1 MIEFSF
7 GISGHYSMFEPTNFL
22 IYGQHQHIYKKQFEQ
37 VLICINCISYQKA
50 FDIYR
55 IPTQYS
61 ELQFSLMIMT
71 FGSTKTQ
78 ISFYLDFYWQ
88 KALFSIMFL
97 KWEKG
102 PKFAIRYLNWM
113 EMEFIIQNS
122 LQLGIMYKIEKYV

>member
-1 MIEFSF
+1 MVNINIFTKS
-7 GISGHYSMFEPTNFL
+7 N
-22 IYGQHQHIYKKQFEQ
+22 FEQ

-122 LQLGIMYKIEKYV
+122 LQLGIMYKIEKYVKYILSTIFLFIFAKAF

>member
-1 MIEFSF
+1 
-7 GISGHYSMFEPTNFL
+7 MFEPTNFL
-22 IYGQHQHIYKKQFEQ
+22 INGQHQHIYKKQFEQ

-78 ISFYLDFYWQ
+78 ISFYLDFY
-88 KALFSIMFL
+88 
-97 KWEKG
+97 
-102 PKFAIRYLNWM
+102 
-113 EMEFIIQNS
+113 
-122 LQLGIMYKIEKYV
+122 